1 MSSESENIMVLQK
14 KIKVISLNMKGGPG
28 ATVEPTVCN
37 QKVPGSRLGL
47 HTLCWKGLVLKTTL
61 PQTPRCYGRG

>member
-14 KIKVISLNMKGGPG
+14 KIKVVSLNMKGGPG

-37 QKVPGSRLGL
+37 QKVPGSSPGL
-47 HTLCWKGLVLKTTL
+47 HTFVLERL
-61 PQTPRCYGRG
+61 GA